1 MKLLKTLVL
10 PMMMNRK
17 RIMTINNW
25 SSVHWATK
33 SKVKNKYKDL
43 LKNWFLDGEVL
54 PADLHFDVLPVYKD
68 KRRRDTIN
76 IAPSL
81 KVFEDCLVE
90 LGSLVDDD
98 NTSFHLRAK
107 QCDKSLKEH
116 ELRIKIYERK

>member
-1 MKLLKTLVL
+1 
-10 PMMMNRK
+10 MNRK